1 MVLETHA
8 ISRVVASLDD
18 AGLRRAVDECPVG
31 AGYGAAR
38 TLMDIAQGNFE
49 AATRTIKS
57 WQNTAGG
64 DSPDVLYLRGRLRE
78 AMTNN
83 D

>member
-1 MVLETHA
+1 
-8 ISRVVASLDD
+8 
-18 AGLRRAVDECPVG
+18 
-31 AGYGAAR
+31 
-38 TLMDIAQGNFE
+38 MDIAQGNFE
-49 AATRTIKS
+49 AATRTIES

-64 DSPDVLYLRGRLRE
+64 DSPDVLHLRGRLRE